1 MRAAERSVP
10 RPERQRDLGRYLP
23 GFIAEGIEVFRRG
36 GGESGLSGSSGFC
49 VPGFGILT
57 HPASSRIAEAA
68 NSAYLIGL
76 VFMEQR

>member
-1 MRAAERSVP
+1 MRRRKIGP

-23 GFIAEGIEVFRRG
+23 GFIAERIEVFRRG
-36 GGESGLSGSSGFC
+36 GAGLSGSSGFC

-68 NSAYLIGL
+68 NSEYLIGL

>member
-1 MRAAERSVP
+1 MRRRKIGP

-36 GGESGLSGSSGFC
+36 RESGLSGSSG

>member
-1 MRAAERSVP
+1 M
-10 RPERQRDLGRYLP
+10 
-23 GFIAEGIEVFRRG
+23 
-36 GGESGLSGSSGFC
+36 SGSSGFC

-68 NSAYLIGL
+68 NSECLIGL